1 MTPATSGEAP
11 PLARLFA
18 IGYRLLIDGL
28 HDRLRARGWTDVR
41 PAFGFVLLA
50 ARDQPTSVSELAA
63 LTGATKQ
70 AASKLVET
78 MVAAG
83 YVQRGVDAQDRR
95 QRPVHL
101 TSRGRELLRSVEQI
115 YAELEQEWANVI
127 GRTSAAHAPRPRA
140 RSFRRPQRRAPTS
153 APHLVTSRPAA
164 GDHATKVRRGA
175 SAVA

>member
-1 MTPATSGEAP
+1 MTPAAGEP

-50 ARDQPTSVSELAA
+50 ARDQPTSVSELAV
-63 LTGATKQ
+63 LMGTTKQ
-70 AASKLVET
+70 AASKLVEA

-83 YVQRGVDAQDRR
+83 YVQRGTDARDGR

-101 TSRGRELLRSVEQI
+101 TSRGQELLRSVERI
-115 YAELEQEWANVI
+115 YAELEQEWADVI
-127 GRTSAAHAPRPRA
+127 GAAHVQRMRRDLVRVLSRSDGLPPVRPIW
-140 RSFRRPQRRAPTS
+140 
-153 APHLVTSRPAA
+153 
-164 GDHATKVRRGA
+164 
-175 SAVA
+175 

>member
-1 MTPATSGEAP
+1 MTTPDGEP

-50 ARDQPTSVSELAA
+50 ARDQPTSVSELAEIMG
-63 LTGATKQ
+63 TTKQ
-70 AASKLVET
+70 AASKLIEA

-83 YVQRGVDAQDRR
+83 YVQRGTDARDGR

-101 TSRGRELLRSVEQI
+101 TPRGQELLRSVEQI
-115 YAELEQEWANVI
+115 YAELEQEWADVI
-127 GRTSAAHAPRPRA
+127 GAAHVQRMRRDLVRVLSRSGELPPVRPIW
-140 RSFRRPQRRAPTS
+140 
-153 APHLVTSRPAA
+153 
-164 GDHATKVRRGA
+164 
-175 SAVA
+175 

>member
-1 MTPATSGEAP
+1 VTPAATAGGQP

-50 ARDQPTSVSELAA
+50 ARDRPTSASELAA
-63 LTGATKQ
+63 LMGTTKQ

-78 MVAAG
+78 MVADG
-83 YVQRGVDAQDRR
+83 YVRRGADAQDGR

-101 TSRGRELLRSVEQI
+101 TSRGAELLRSVEQI
-115 YAELEQEWANVI
+115 YTELEQEWASVI
-127 GRTSAAHAPRPRA
+127 GAPQVQRMRRDLVRVLSDARTGELPPVRPIW
-140 RSFRRPQRRAPTS
+140 
-153 APHLVTSRPAA
+153 
-164 GDHATKVRRGA
+164 
-175 SAVA
+175 

>member
-1 MTPATSGEAP
+1 MTTPDGEP

-50 ARDQPTSVSELAA
+50 ARDQPTSVSELAEIMG
-63 LTGATKQ
+63 TTKQ
-70 AASKLVET
+70 AASKLIEA

-83 YVQRGVDAQDRR
+83 YVQRGTDARDGR

-101 TSRGRELLRSVEQI
+101 TPRGQELLRSVEQI
-115 YAELEQEWANVI
+115 YAELEQEWADVI
-127 GRTSAAHAPRPRA
+127 GAAHVQRMRRDLVRVLA
-140 RSFRRPQRRAPTS
+140 RSGELPPVRPIW
-153 APHLVTSRPAA
+153 
-164 GDHATKVRRGA
+164 
-175 SAVA
+175 